1 MLHFHI
7 EESSHVTII
16 RTKPKQNLEKHT
28 PHHVLKIHLAV
39 STCKVK
45 KIDNNFYFEKQE

>member
-16 RTKPKQNLEKHT
+16 RTKPKQNLDKHT
-28 PHHVLKIHLAV
+28 TK
-39 STCKVK
+39 C
-45 KIDNNFYFEKQE
+45 